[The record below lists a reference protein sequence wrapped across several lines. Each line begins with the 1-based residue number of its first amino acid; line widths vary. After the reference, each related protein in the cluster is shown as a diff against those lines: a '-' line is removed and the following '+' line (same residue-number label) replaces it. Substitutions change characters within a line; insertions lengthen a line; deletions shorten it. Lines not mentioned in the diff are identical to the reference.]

1 MTQDIDDLIKR
12 LEYCL
17 SEPKCGVK
25 PETFVSEDI
34 KEAAQVLR
42 EQQVS
47 IKKMETE
54 IERLKEE
61 LMEAIEGMPK

>member
-42 EQQVS
+42 EQQA
-47 IKKMETE
+47 E
-54 IERLKEE
+54 IEKLEDEVKILKQRLDEKWI
-61 LMEAIEGMPK
+61 AFND